1 MTDETTTID
10 KNGNVVP
17 DTNTITTK
25 TKTETTEE
33 TVDTDNDGKF
43 SNVEILRF
51 SMRPFLIVW
60 FSMTLSV
67 IAFYGIQKNLLDAKE
82 TLYVISGIMSTII
95 GYVCGKSSKVD
106 KE

>member
-1 MTDETTTID
+1 MTEETATID
-10 KNGNVVP
+10 TAGNDVVP
-17 DTNTITTK
+17 NNIS
-25 TKTETTEE
+25 TTEE
-33 TVDTDNDGKF
+33 TVDTDKDGKF
-43 SNVEILRF
+43 SSVEILRF